1 MSSFDRY
8 PLGKPAFVT
17 HSLDRAAHLRT
28 NDEKLFALEGQ
39 NNARAY
45 VVYRDSLVVK
55 QEEGGPRALLSVK
68 EALNFG
74 ANPGT
79 IFLGLR
85 DGAPIFGMGI
95 SPAAAEK
102 LVGRND
108 VAVTELRGMA
118 MQGALPPEQLSAI
131 AMAKS
136 LVNWHQRHGFCAN
149 CGVRTSMKEGGW
161 KRECPSCKAEHF
173 PRTDPVVIMLVS
185 LGDKA
190 LLGRQKQ
197 FMPGMYSCLAGF
209 VEAAET
215 IEDAVRREI
224 FEESGIRVTDVNY
237 YMTQPWPYPSSLM
250 IGCTARA
257 TTEDI
262 VVDRTELEDARWFDR
277 AELALMHKRQHPDGL
292 FAAHPFAI
300 AHHLIGQW
308 LHGGTAGA
316 A

>member
-1 MSSFDRY
+1 MSAFDKY
-8 PLGKPAFVT
+8 PLGKPAFVS
-17 HSLDRAAHLRT
+17 HVLDRAAHLRT

-39 NNARAY
+39 QNARAY
-45 VVYRDSLVVK
+45 VVYRDSLLTK
-55 QEEGGPRALLSVK
+55 QEESGPRALLSIK
-68 EALNFG
+68 EALDFG

-85 DGAPIFGMGI
+85 DSAPIFGMGI
-95 SPAAAEK
+95 APAAAEK
-102 LVGRND
+102 LIGRND
-108 VAVTELRGMA
+108 VAITELRGMA
-118 MQGALPPEQLSAI
+118 MQGALPLEQLSAI

-136 LVNWHQRHGFCAN
+136 LVSWHQRHGFCAN
-149 CGVRTSMKEGGW
+149 CGARTSMKEGGW
-161 KRECPSCKAEHF
+161 KRECASCKAEHF

-185 LGDKA
+185 SGDKA

-257 TTEDI
+257 TNEDI

-277 AELALMHKRQHPDGL
+277 AELTLMHKRQHPDGL

-308 LHGGTAGA
+308 LHGGTHSA